1 MSLNI
6 KNEETHRRA
15 QELARLAGETMTGAV
30 DRAIAERLHRLRKR
44 NNKAALVDLIL
55 KIGRECA
62 ALPVI
67 DRRKPEDMLYD
78 KRGLPK

>member
-15 QELARLAGETMTGAV
+15 KELARITGETLSEAV
-30 DRAIAERLHRLRKR
+30 DRAIAERLERVRRTRNKVAVADRL
-44 NNKAALVDLIL
+44 L

-62 ALPVI
+62 ALPVL
-67 DRRKPEDMLYD
+67 DHRTLEDMPYD
-78 KRGLPK
+78 ENGLPK

>member
-15 QELARLAGETMTGAV
+15 CRKADAVNRL
-30 DRAIAERLHRLRKR
+30 
-44 NNKAALVDLIL
+44 L

-62 ALPVI
+62 ALPI
-67 DRRKPEDMLYD
+67 FDRRTPDQMLYD
-78 KRGLPK
+78 KNGLPK

>member
-15 QELARLAGETMTGAV
+15 KQLARLAGETMTEAV
-30 DRAIAERLHRLRKR
+30 DRAIAERLERIRR
-44 NNKAALVDLIL
+44 TSNKPALVERLL
-55 KIGRECA
+55 EIGRECA
-62 ALPVI
+62 ALPVL
-67 DRRKPEDMLYD
+67 DKRHPDDMLYD

>member
-1 MSLNI
+1 MLFRS
-6 KNEETHRRA
+6 RRA

-30 DRAIAERLHRLRKR
+30 DRAITERLHRLRKR
-44 NNKAALVDLIL
+44 NGKAALVDRIL